1 MYGEQTVKQLLKNL
15 LIDNTEN
22 TAHLHTLKLITTIN
36 IVKELEKL
44 EQTVLVLFIHYLK
57 QITLLEDTTISVLK
71 KEVSQIFQ
79 KIQLA

>member
-15 LIDNTEN
+15 LIDYTEN
-22 TAHLHTLKLITTIN
+22 MAHLHTLKLITTIN